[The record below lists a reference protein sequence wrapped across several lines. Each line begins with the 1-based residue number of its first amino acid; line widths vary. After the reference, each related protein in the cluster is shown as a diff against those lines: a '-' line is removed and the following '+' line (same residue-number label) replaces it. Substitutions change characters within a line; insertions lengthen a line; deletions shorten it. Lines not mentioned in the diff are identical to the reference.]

1 MLILLQENL
10 NAFLMK
16 KLLLFLF
23 FPLIAV
29 SGRGQHLLN
38 TDSLLQALSSAKE
51 DTNKVKLLLRTGE
64 IYENTMPEKAKV
76 FYRQAGELSKKTGY
90 KAGELKYASYYSS
103 VLNIQGL
110 FDSSLLINLH
120 ALQMA
125 NALNDSLAIVKASFN
140 VANSY
145 IFLSK
150 NDSALYYYFQVLPYI
165 EKQKDGHMLSVAY
178 NNLQDIYRRLRQ
190 FEKGIVYGKKGV
202 NICRL
207 NADSLALEYGLA
219 NLGLNY
225 ASLEIRDTAMAC
237 YKEAFA
243 ISKNIGDQYGES
255 AISLNIADID
265 YRQGRY
271 EPAKTGFMHALS
283 IAGKLQLNETATIA
297 LEGMGMY
304 FLQMK
309 NYAEARKYAD
319 SSLRLATQSNNR
331 EQRLKIYKLLSDI
344 AYASQDLVS
353 AKEFDL
359 KGDRLNDS
367 INNDNLAEV
376 VTRYEKEYET
386 AKKESRIALQQAQL
400 QQQSVLNYFLIGGS
414 AALLLISILLFR
426 NYRHKQHV
434 QRLKIEELEK
444 EKQVTA
450 TAAVLRGEERERT
463 RLAKD
468 LHDGLGGMLSGIK
481 FSLSNMKENL
491 IMTPDH
497 AQAFERSIDMLDS
510 SIKEMR
516 RVAHNMM
523 PEMLLRYGLKT
534 GLEEFC
540 NEINRSGAIHTN
552 YQFIGSTNIK
562 LDQTI
567 AVTVYRI
574 VQELVNNA
582 IKHSGAQNVLVQLDV
597 SEAEK
602 LVTITVEDDGKGFD
616 KNLLGESGGMGW
628 NNIQN
633 RVDFLKGKIDIQS
646 EKGKGTSVLIEI
658 SIS

>member
-29 SGRGQHLLN
+29 LGRGQHSLN

-125 NALNDSLAIVKASFN
+125 KALNDSLAIIKASFN

-207 NADSLALEYGLA
+207 NTDSLALEYGLV

-255 AISLNIADID
+255 AISLDIADID

-271 EPAKTGFMHALS
+271 EAAKTGFMHALS

-297 LEGMGMY
+297 LKGMGMY

-309 NYAEARKYAD
+309 NYAAARKYAD
-319 SSLRLATQSNNR
+319 SSLRIATQNNNR

-344 AYASQDLVS
+344 AFASQDLIS

-359 KGDRLNDS
+359 KVDRLNDS

-434 QRLKIEELEK
+434 QRLQIEELEK
-444 EKQVTA
+444 EKQITA

-552 YQFIGSTNIK
+552 YQFIGSNDIK

-567 AVTVYRI
+567 AVTIYRV

-628 NNIQN
+628 NNIQS